1 MEGEAPV
8 GRGEGAG
15 HLSALLVEQHHE
27 PFANRPSGR
36 LVDDLPD
43 HRLRRKD
50 WEGGGQR
57 KEQEERSG
65 AYNPTDTPNRASDCW
80 IGTSTPT
87 PPPPPFPSSPTNPH
101 TPITQTPTT
110 LRPPTLR

>member
-80 IGTSTPT
+80 IGTSPPTT
-87 PPPPPFPSSPTNPH
+87 PPAPSRPAP
-101 TPITQTPTT
+101 
-110 LRPPTLR
+110 RPPHAPPAPH